1 MSVEMLMVDEMKEFG
16 EMLLKHLGLRWNEVE
31 HLTLEMPGEFRCEMT
46 YHKTAASIKES
57 K

>member
-16 EMLLKHLGLRWNEVE
+16 EMLLKHWGLGWEEVE